1 MEFLN
6 REDLF
11 LKINSLAKK
20 NVPFLFLLDFKGET
34 GIAVEI
40 DNLAK
45 EGISCAI
52 NGVEIGQRVD
62 TDKQQY
68 DNYEL
73 QTKPISFNQ
82 YKKGFDIVQQA
93 IQNGDTYLLNLTY
106 ATLITS
112 KLDMCSIYQK
122 AKAPYKFMIKD
133 KFVFYSPEPF
143 IRISNG
149 IVSSFPMKGTISIKE
164 NDAYFKLLNDEKEL
178 REHYTIVDL
187 IRNDLSIIST
197 DVEVESFRYFEK
209 IQTAKDV
216 ILQTSSKITGHL
228 KDNWNEEF
236 GNILKKI
243 VPAGSISG
251 APKKRSVE
259 IIEKAEIT
267 DRGFYSGVMGVY
279 NNYSVDSCVII
290 RYIEKNKDSY
300 CYRSGGGITSN
311 SKAKEEYNELLT
323 KIYVPTN

>member
-20 NVPFLFLLDFKGET
+20 NVPFLFLLDFKGEN
-34 GIAVEI
+34 GIVVKI
-40 DNLAK
+40 DDLAK

-52 NGVEIGQRVD
+52 NGIEIGQRVD
-62 TDKQQY
+62 TYKQQY

-82 YKKGFDIVQQA
+82 YKKGFDIVQHA

-106 ATLITS
+106 ATLIIS

-143 IRISNG
+143 IRIRDG

-187 IRNDLSIIST
+187 IRNDLSIISI
-197 DVEVESFRYFEK
+197 DVKVESFRYFEK

-236 GNILKKI
+236 GDILKKI

-300 CYRSGGGITSN
+300 YYRSGGGITSK